1 MLCTSF
7 SSGLRDRGMPKR
19 IQSFGFINC
28 KIFKFSYSFF
38 FEHARELRIF
48 VLREKEWS
56 YLCVWSHFYLFV
68 KSMYYLKF
76 STWSSNILFTSYYCW
91 MDQVSSSRGVG
102 LIVGPAIG
110 GYLAQVTFYCH
121 LHRKLI
127 FALVHKPVM
136 ILLFC
141 LFWPYSWPRKF
152 RGRTYLF
159 FFQWSFTKC

>member
-1 MLCTSF
+1 M
-7 SSGLRDRGMPKR
+7 
-19 IQSFGFINC
+19 FGFTTIDLC
-28 KIFKFSYSFF
+28 YS
-38 FEHARELRIF
+38 
-48 VLREKEWS
+48 VLGIQAYATEVCRKE
-56 YLCVWSHFYLFV
+56 YNHLALAVVRC
-68 KSMYYLKF
+68 
-76 STWSSNILFTSYYCW
+76 SNIIIFCSSVWEPNVHKLLLLMY
-91 MDQVSSSRGVG
+91 QVSSSRGIG
-102 LIVGPAIG
+102 LIIGPAIG
-110 GYLAQVTFYCH
+110 GYLAQVTIYCH